1 MRIVSIEQY
10 LSEMK
15 TKNKRRYDY
24 TVSTGASPSGLILT
38 ITSTEPA
45 SASAAAAASTSQSK
59 VAYTGP
65 LIKEP
70 GNNIDLYSVSFA
82 KAETKVLVEFFM

>member
-15 TKNKRRYDY
+15 TKNKRRYNY
-24 TVSTGASPSGLILT
+24 TIALGGPPSGLAINIYSESLT
-38 ITSTEPA
+38 DPKEPA
-45 SASAAAAASTSQSK
+45 KMAFS
-59 VAYTGP
+59 GP
-65 LIKEP
+65 LFKEP
-70 GNNIDLYSVSFA
+70 GHNMDLYSVSFA